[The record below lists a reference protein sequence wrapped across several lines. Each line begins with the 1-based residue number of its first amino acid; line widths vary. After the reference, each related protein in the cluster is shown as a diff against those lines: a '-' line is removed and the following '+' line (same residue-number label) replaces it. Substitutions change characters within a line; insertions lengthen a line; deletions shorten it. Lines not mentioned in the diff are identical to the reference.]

1 MTNYDLLN
9 QDKAKE
15 EPCPICKGIGWYV
28 DHAGI
33 KGNTEAII
41 PCACGIN
48 KPMLDET
55 TRKVS
60 DLTIA
65 DLYELIP
72 KIVRECKRQDDEQAE
87 REYRKLTGTK
97 VPREY

>member
-9 QDKAKE
+9 QEEVKE

-28 DHAGI
+28 DHGAGI

-41 PCACGIN
+41 PCECGIN

-55 TRKVS
+55 TRK
-60 DLTIA
+60 
-65 DLYELIP
+65 
-72 KIVRECKRQDDEQAE
+72 
-87 REYRKLTGTK
+87 EY
-97 VPREY
+97 